1 MQTLDVLG
9 ISGSL
14 REKSYNT
21 ALLREASR
29 LAPAGMSIEIASIR
43 DIPLYDADLEAR
55 GFPAGCRCNCASGL
69 PRADA
74 LLIAT
79 PEYNFSIPGVLKN
92 AIDWLSRPPHDARLK
107 GKPVAIVGAGGR
119 LGSARAQYH
128 LRQVC
133 GCLSM
138 LPVPR
143 PEVFIAERMGEVR
156 RRPGRLIKPRSS
168 RSRSCSRRS
177 PNGHCCCGGRHMIDL
192 YYWPTSN
199 GRKITIMLHEV
210 ELPYN
215 IIPVNFKI
223 GEQYAPEFLRD
234 QSEQQDPGD
243 RRPRSDRRR
252 RADRDVRVGRDP
264 DLSRREERQAEVVRD

>member
-1 MQTLDVLG
+1 MTALNVLAL
-9 ISGSL
+9 SGSL

-21 ALLREASR
+21 ALLREAGR
-29 LAPAGMSIEIASIR
+29 LAPAGMTHRASR
-43 DIPLYDADLEAR
+43 RSATFRCMMPTSRRA
-55 GFPAGCRCNCASGL
+55 GFPQPVTALSDRVKG
-69 PRADA
+69 ADA

-92 AIDWLSRPPHDARLK
+92 VIDWLSRPPLDAALAR
-107 GKPVAIVGAGGR
+107 KPVAIVGAGGR

-143 PEVFIAERMGEVR
+143 PEVFVLNAWDKFDAQ
-156 RRPGRLIKPRSS
+156 GRLKDAADEKQVTDLLAALADWTLLLRARARGPA
-168 RSRSCSRRS
+168 
-177 PNGHCCCGGRHMIDL
+177 MIDL

-210 ELPYN
+210 ELPYR

-223 GEQYAPEFLRD
+223 GEQYAAEFLAH
-234 QSEQQDPGD
+234 QSEQQDPRD
-243 RRPRSDRRR
+243 RRSRAPSAAARRSRSSSW
-252 RADRDVRVGRDP
+252 
-264 DLSRREERQAEVVRD
+264 SRS